1 MYSCD
6 KKKNLERCFMSVPI
20 SANLFAALDVNTKQN
35 NQARA
40 RICLLLV
47 FSFVLLVTVVSVT
60 GAFLVTLFF

>member
-1 MYSCD
+1 
-6 KKKNLERCFMSVPI
+6 MSVPI